1 MISDKITAHRSF
13 ENAHKNLTEITK
25 SKKTVDLQTIISA
38 VRNWENNRD
47 IFKELDYYE
56 ENGEV
61 LGRHRKL
68 HHLKL
73 AQDIDQMDRF
83 EAKKRRD
90 NLRTYISRDR
100 KKLKKMKSGPT
111 KDRFQIH
118 LDGMIREREMLEKK
132 HEL

>member
-1 MISDKITAHRSF
+1 M
-13 ENAHKNLTEITK
+13 TESIK
-25 SKKTVDLQTIISA
+25 SKQTADLQTIISA

-83 EAKKRRD
+83 TAKKRRD

-100 KKLKKMKSGPT
+100 KKLKKMKAGPA
-111 KDRFQIH
+111 KEKFQNH
-118 LDGMIREREMLEKK
+118 LDGLITEREMLEKK